1 MHFQVLGFAVKHMLI
16 SMKYFKT
23 FVICHLF
30 YILHSAI
37 GSYFFTPYR
46 CLVFQM
52 APGNVP
58 PHNRHPM
65 GHSDFFFFFEYFG
78 KITSQKRQRLIA
90 FIFINIKQHPGI
102 LKNNIDHLSKRG
114 PPPFFHSDTNLVLGN
129 VLVHSVE
136 KTHVLVLTG
145 ELIWLLFLNIL
156 FLNYVQRPNKSHRFR
171 KFRRSYSC
179 KSIKYN

>member
-1 MHFQVLGFAVKHMLI
+1 MLI
-16 SMKYFKT
+16 SMKYFK
-23 FVICHLF
+23 I
-30 YILHSAI
+30 
-37 GSYFFTPYR
+37 FFTYICFIFYTASQEVIFAHITHALFFR
-46 CLVFQM
+46 WHLL
-52 APGNVP
+52 
-58 PHNRHPM
+58 M
-65 GHSDFFFFFEYFG
+65 GHLIKDIRWDFLTFFEYFG

-90 FIFINIKQHPGI
+90 FIFINIMQHPGI